1 LQLVALLDAKD
12 DLATMIFDA
21 ETSNLLLSF
30 TKAEFS
36 KYANKIQEL
45 SAEEWDQY
53 HTSCNL
59 A

>member
-45 SAEEWDQY
+45 SVEEWDKY